1 MFKLVPLR
9 HLKEK
14 LQFRLRLIKIAFQSL
29 TYNEHLSWNYV
40 FDTLMEPAIW
50 FLDTFSKIL
59 GPLFVSGCIILV
71 SCVVFIGWY
80 VGLPYYLEHKSSF
93 SVIVAIVLGNYLK
106 INIIFYYCQTYFTHP
121 GQVPSDADK
130 IKTVSTICKK
140 CIHPKPPRA
149 HHCSVCD
156 QCVLKVRKIQKQFL
170 LHSILPPKRKKSVP

>member
-14 LQFRLRLIKIAFQSL
+14 LQFRLRLIKIAFLSL

-71 SCVVFIGWY
+71 SCVVFIGKEIFRTAFREKR
-80 VGLPYYLEHKSSF
+80 LKELFK
-93 SVIVAIVLGNYLK
+93 LGFLK
-106 INIIFYYCQTYFTHP
+106 IQRDP
-121 GQVPSDADK
+121 
-130 IKTVSTICKK
+130 
-140 CIHPKPPRA
+140 
-149 HHCSVCD
+149 
-156 QCVLKVRKIQKQFL
+156 
-170 LHSILPPKRKKSVP
+170 

>member
-14 LQFRLRLIKIAFQSL
+14 LQFRLRLIKIAFLSL

-71 SCVVFIGWY
+71 SCVVFIGK
-80 VGLPYYLEHKSSF
+80 E
-93 SVIVAIVLGNYLK
+93 
-106 INIIFYYCQTYFTHP
+106 IFQNRLQREESCF
-121 GQVPSDADK
+121 
-130 IKTVSTICKK
+130 IK
-140 CIHPKPPRA
+140 
-149 HHCSVCD
+149 D
-156 QCVLKVRKIQKQFL
+156 F
-170 LHSILPPKRKKSVP
+170 KRLRDVHTKLVNE